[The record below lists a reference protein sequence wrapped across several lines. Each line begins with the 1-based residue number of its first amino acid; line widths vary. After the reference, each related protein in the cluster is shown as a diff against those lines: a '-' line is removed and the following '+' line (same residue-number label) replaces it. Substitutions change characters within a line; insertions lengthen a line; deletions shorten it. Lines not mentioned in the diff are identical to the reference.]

1 MPPTFQILYG
11 DFNKFPGFKLWIK
24 VLNVTYQMKSL
35 QWQQNVGC
43 LKNLGMNLWS
53 LTSDIFFFF
62 RAPFLARNLRNKNYV
77 YFSIFQLLILPW
89 CVNYL
94 LPRHRGLVLVRV
106 LGHAGPPLRLSQMQ
120 NMFWN
125 KWAFWLNIYLEVMNK
140 VNVGIEKHLGK
151 RKYRHVIC
159 AEDFGAIL

>member
-1 MPPTFQILYG
+1 MKIAIFQWNVLITIFSELNLNWLIHFFLIYLMPPTFQILYG

-106 LGHAGPPLRLSQMQ
+106 LGHAGPPLRLS
-120 NMFWN
+120 
-125 KWAFWLNIYLEVMNK
+125 
-140 VNVGIEKHLGK
+140 
-151 RKYRHVIC
+151 
-159 AEDFGAIL
+159 